1 MCGLSE
7 AVFAEAALFDVDV
20 LHGVRRSHDAAEI
33 VAMSQVKCV
42 SQLMHRLGQQA
53 VGEQVEVGRQSVKLL
68 GESIPALLATGKRL
82 PATP

>member
-1 MCGLSE
+1 
-7 AVFAEAALFDVDV
+7 
-20 LHGVRRSHDAAEI
+20 
-33 VAMSQVKCV
+33 MSQVKCV